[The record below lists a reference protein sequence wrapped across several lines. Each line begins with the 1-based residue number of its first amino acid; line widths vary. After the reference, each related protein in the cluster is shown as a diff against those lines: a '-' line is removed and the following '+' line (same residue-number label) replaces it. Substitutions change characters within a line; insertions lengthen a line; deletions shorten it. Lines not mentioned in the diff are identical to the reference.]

1 MSDGPRAETINAI
14 QECRKDDIIIAFMGP
29 TGAGKSYFI
38 DLLTD
43 QKGKR
48 AGNSLKTVTNHIQAT
63 RVRQQGYDDR
73 IVLVDTPGLD
83 DTNRSDMEVL
93 HIISAWLEK
102 TYSKKQVKLSGMIY
116 LHRITD
122 NRMAGSPHKNL
133 RMFGELCG
141 DVAMNQVRL
150 VSTMW
155 GKVKPEVGEEREREL
170 RDKFWRHFID
180 KGSKIERLKETKGE
194 EAWRIVHQLIHD
206 SKKREAVLLQ
216 EELVDLEKKLNETAA
231 GKTLYTSLQKLLA
244 DQKESLRSLLAQVEK
259 SNDPNLTKELK
270 KEYARINDQF
280 QRTFQEVSK
289 LKIPLGKRIMLFFF
303 GKKTRAKA
311 IKVSEA

>member
-1 MSDGPRAETINAI
+1 MSNSPGAETINAVQTI
-14 QECRKDDIIIAFMGP
+14 RKDDIVIAFMGP

-38 DLLTD
+38 DLLTG

-48 AGNSLKTVTNHIQAT
+48 AGSSLKSVTSQIQAT
-63 RVRQQGYDDR
+63 RVRHQGYDDR
-73 IVLVDTPGLD
+73 IVLVDTPGFD
-83 DTNRSDMEVL
+83 DTTRSDMEIL
-93 HIISAWLEK
+93 QIISEWMQK
-102 TYSKKQVKLSGMIY
+102 TYSKKVKLSGLIY

-141 DVAMNQVRL
+141 DVAMTQVRL

-155 GKVKPEVGEEREREL
+155 GKVKPEVGEGREREL
-170 RDKFWRHFID
+170 RDKFWMRFIE
-180 KGSKIERLKETKGE
+180 KGSKIERLRDTKGE
-194 EAWRIVHQLIHD
+194 EAWRIVEGLIHD
-206 SKKREAVLLQ
+206 SKEREAVLLQ
-216 EELVDLEKKLNETAA
+216 EELVELQKQLNETAA

-244 DQKESLRSLLAQVEK
+244 DQKESLTSLLAQVEK
-259 SNDPNLTKELK
+259 SNDPNLTKELR

-280 QRTFQEVSK
+280 QRTFQEVTK
-289 LKIPLGKRIMLFFF
+289 LKIPIGKRIMIYFF

>member
-1 MSDGPRAETINAI
+1 MSDGAETINAI
-14 QECRKDDIIIAFMGP
+14 HKIRKDDIIIAFMGP

-38 DLLTD
+38 DLLTG
-43 QKGKR
+43 QKGRR
-48 AGNSLKTVTNHIQAT
+48 AGSSLKSVTSQIQAT
-63 RVRQQGYDDR
+63 RVKHPGYDDR
-73 IVLVDTPGLD
+73 IVLVDTPGFD
-83 DTNRSDMEVL
+83 DTTRSDMEIL
-93 HIISAWLEK
+93 QIISEWLQK
-102 TYSKKQVKLSGMIY
+102 TYSKQVKLSGLIY

-141 DVAMNQVRL
+141 DVAMTQVRL

-155 GKVKPEVGEEREREL
+155 GKVKPEVGEGREREL
-170 RDKFWRHFID
+170 RDKFWMHFID
-180 KGSKIERLKETKGE
+180 KGSKIERLKDTTKE
-194 EAWRIVHQLIHD
+194 EAWRIVDQLIRD
-206 SKKREAVLLQ
+206 SKKRDAILLQ
-216 EELVDLEKKLNETAA
+216 EELVELEKQLNETAA

-244 DQKESLRSLLAQVEK
+244 DQKESLRSLVAQVEK

-280 QRTFQEVSK
+280 QRTFQEVTK
-289 LKIPLGKRIMLFFF
+289 LKIPIGKRIMLFIF